1 MWGNGLAWQ
10 RDSDGMDSSRD
21 EAHIIE
27 ALGEDGLG
35 LWHEDQGSLKPEDE
49 FLVGDDV
56 KGAEFHGSC
65 VEL

>member
-49 FLVGDDV
+49 FLWEMML
-56 KGAEFHGSC
+56 KGQSFMAAA
-65 VEL
+65 